1 MLHTISIHE
10 GKTDVAPVEVGFDEA
25 TLNRLDEH
33 YAALIGKG
41 TIQAAGYILSRKG
54 KIFAHRTM
62 GRLGPLED
70 SPDIQPDSIRK
81 VYSIT
86 KAFTSV
92 AIHQLMD
99 RGQLFLGQQ
108 VSSIIPE
115 FDTEK
120 HRSIT
125 IAHLLTHTSGLR
137 GDPGFYQ
144 EPYSLPW
151 FEWAVRELKK
161 AGQDIGWVRSV
172 LSGPLQ
178 NMPGKEWI
186 YSTSGYALLGE
197 VIAKVSGK
205 PYEQY
210 IADEILT
217 PLGMLKSGFTPHE
230 SLHDNLCYTNP
241 WELEQVT
248 HPRKEDSD
256 MPPRAGNGL
265 YSTLGDLCTFG
276 QMMLGGGE
284 WNGKRILSKRAVEL
298 QTSNQLN
305 DVIYN
310 GWGSKIKN
318 YKFGLGWSLDHYDIC
333 SKGTYSHEGFGHCG
347 LYIDPVEDLVFAALV
362 PSPNGFSNESVIT
375 PRAIVWSGL
384 L

>member
-10 GKTDVAPVEVGFDEA
+10 GKTDVTPVEVGFDEG

-54 KIFAHRTM
+54 KTFAHRTM

-70 SPDIQPDSIRK
+70 SPDLQPDSIRK

-115 FDTEK
+115 FNTEK

-137 GDPGFYQ
+137 GDPGSYQ
-144 EPYSLPW
+144 EPYPLPW
-151 FEWAVRELKK
+151 FEGVVRELLKSDL
-161 AGQDIGWVRSV
+161 DIGWIRAV

-178 NMPGKEWI
+178 NSPGKEWI
-186 YSTSGYALLGE
+186 YSTSAYALLGE
-197 VIAKVSGK
+197 VIAKVSGMA
-205 PYEQY
+205 YEQY
-210 IADEILT
+210 ITDKILA
-217 PLGMLKSGFTPHE
+217 PLGMSMSGFTLHE
-230 SLHDNLCYTNP
+230 SRHDSLCYTNA

-248 HPRKEDSD
+248 DNVGLDHG
-256 MPPRAGNGL
+256 MPPKAGNGL
-265 YSTLGDLCTFG
+265 YSTLEDLSIFG
-276 QMMLGGGE
+276 RMMLGGGE
-284 WNGKRILSKRAVEL
+284 WQGNQILSRRAVEL
-298 QTSNQLN
+298 QTTNQLEN
-305 DVIYN
+305 IDYN
-310 GWGSKIKN
+310 AWGTKLKN
-318 YKFGLGWSLDHYDIC
+318 YKYGLGWSLDHYDIC

-362 PSPNGFSNESVIT
+362 PSPKGFSNESVIT